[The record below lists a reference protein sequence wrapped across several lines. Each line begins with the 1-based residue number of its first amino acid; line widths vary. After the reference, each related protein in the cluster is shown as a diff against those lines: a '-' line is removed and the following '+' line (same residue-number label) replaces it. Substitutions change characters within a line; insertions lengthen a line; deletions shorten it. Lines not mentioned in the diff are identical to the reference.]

1 MDNGDTGKKAVEE
14 ILEKNGQVSMSAL
27 KMVIDTMKPAID
39 KELETVGNTPLKSI
53 NNSSFK
59 DELLSAF
66 PIENDSIDPIFL
78 IELLYYFP
86 IEKTNISAG
95 SYDQYLY
102 DLEKTIIDNY
112 SAGNYQVSF
121 FYTHLVFMSYAYY
134 CVDKAYQLKP
144 DRMKDIYYPINSYHG
159 RDDKPD
165 IEHYSNIYDFSK
177 IPEKDIF
184 KVFHIMDMDD
194 ATIGQL
200 SSYISS
206 RDDYAHA
213 TGKGNI
219 SEEEFKQNIRS
230 IIGNMDTLRRLF
242 QQYIKQLYIDFIKTN
257 INIEYKNIEDAFNDF
272 IYDNS
277 LSIKDIEYLSHIGV
291 RNLQNSDD
299 QLKAEYQSTRN
310 IQCAFIEYCQ
320 NNYGIFL
327 PDGYLSLRNRKY
339 LYYRYK
345 EHADDFVENELGISA
360 YKCAK
365 AGDVFPVFDCPNC
378 GENQF
383 VFDSDVKVYHC
394 FSCGENYSEQ
404 EISSCTKC
412 GKLMLRQDEVSIC
425 PECIET
431 AKEEKP

>member
-1 MDNGDTGKKAVEE
+1 MSVLKK
-14 ILEKNGQVSMSAL
+14 
-27 KMVIDTMKPAID
+27 VIDSMKPAID
-39 KELETVGNTPLKSI
+39 KMLETVGSIPLKSI
-53 NNSSFK
+53 DNSSFN

-66 PIENDSIDPIFL
+66 PIENDSIDPTFL

-121 FYTHLVFMSYAYY
+121 FYAHLVFMSYVYY
-134 CVDKAYQLKP
+134 CVDKAYQLEP
-144 DRMKDIYYPINSYHG
+144 RRMKDIYYPINAYNG
-159 RDDKPD
+159 RKDKPD

-177 IPEKDIF
+177 IPEKEIF
-184 KVFHIMDMDD
+184 KVFYIMGMDD
-194 ATIGQL
+194 STIGQL
-200 SSYISS
+200 SNYISN

-219 SEEEFKQNIRS
+219 SEEVFQQNIRS
-230 IIGNMDTLRRLF
+230 IIGNMDILRRLF

-257 INIEYKNIEDAFNDF
+257 INIEYKNVEDAFNDF

-291 RNLQNSDD
+291 KNLQDSDD
-299 QLKAEYQSTRN
+299 QLKEEYQSTRN
-310 IQCAFIEYCQ
+310 IQCAFIVYCQ
-320 NNYGIFL
+320 NNYGIFP

-339 LYYRYK
+339 LYYCYK

-365 AGDVFPVFDCPNC
+365 DGDVFPVFDCPNC
-378 GENQF
+378 GEKQF
-383 VFDSDVKVYHC
+383 VFDSYVKVYHC

-404 EISSCTKC
+404 EISSCVEC
-412 GKLMLRQDEVSIC
+412 GKLMLCQDEASIC

-431 AKEEKP
+431 AKEEKT

>member
-1 MDNGDTGKKAVEE
+1 MDTGDAGKKAVEE
-14 ILEKNGQVSMSAL
+14 ILKKNGQVPMSAV
-27 KMVIDTMKPAID
+27 KKVIDAMKPAID
-39 KELETVGNTPLKSI
+39 TVLETVGNMPLQSMG
-53 NNSSFK
+53 NSSFK

-112 SAGNYQVSF
+112 GAGNYQVSF
-121 FYTHLVFMSYAYY
+121 FYAHLVFMSYVYY
-134 CVDKAYQLKP
+134 CVDKAYKFKP
-144 DRMKDIYYPINSYHG
+144 DRMKDIYYPINSYRG

-165 IEHYSNIYDFSK
+165 IERYSNIYDFSK

-184 KVFHIMDMDD
+184 KVFHIMGMDD
-194 ATIGQL
+194 TTIGQF

-219 SEEEFKQNIRS
+219 SEEEFQQSIRS

-242 QQYIKQLYIDFIKTN
+242 QQNIKQLYIDFIKTN
-257 INIEYKNIEDAFNDF
+257 INIEYKNVEAAFNDF

-291 RNLQNSDD
+291 RNLQDSDD